1 MSFNWFD
8 LIVLFGI
15 LQGVVSAALLLRIKS
30 STTATRLLAAMLFV
44 FSLLSFKIVLHTLGL
59 WDKPL
64 LRYFPLAIDLLIQP
78 LLYLY
83 LVALIRPKFELRGRQ
98 LLHLLPP
105 ALLMLHAIVVYIAVL
120 PVSALSVKDAIAG
133 HWYFNQVKSVEDVLS
148 VISGIVYGL
157 LSFRQVQR
165 YRGWLYKNISGTAY
179 HTFTWLKNVLLLTGV
194 LGVGLM
200 ANILLDQVFNFN
212 TRHFLHWEIFYV
224 YLSGLIYY
232 IAIKSYQQKNGI
244 LAAMPGEEKAGLAEP
259 SASKYTAAE
268 LAATKEMIRAV
279 LEKEKI
285 FLNSELTLN
294 MLAAYLKCSPALVSE
309 AINKEFGMSFRSL
322 INQYRVEE
330 VKQKLADEKLS
341 HLSILGIAFE
351 SGFNSEA
358 SFYRIFKVATGE
370 SPKNYLAKTKTPTTP
385 VASRLS

>member
-1 MSFNWFD
+1 MF
-8 LIVLFGI
+8 
-15 LQGVVSAALLLRIKS
+15 IKINE
-30 STTATRLLAAMLFV
+30 RE
-44 FSLLSFKIVLHTLGL
+44 LG
-59 WDKPL
+59 
-64 LRYFPLAIDLLIQP
+64 
-78 LLYLY
+78 
-83 LVALIRPKFELRGRQ
+83 Q

-120 PVSALSVKDAIAG
+120 PVSALSVKDDIAG

-179 HTFTWLKNVLLLTGV
+179 PTFTWLKNVLLLTGV
-194 LGVGLM
+194 LGAGLM
-200 ANILLDQVFNFN
+200 ANILLDQVFHFN
-212 TRHFLHWEIFYV
+212 ARHFLHWEVFYV

-232 IAIKSYQQKNGI
+232 IAITSYRQKDRV
-244 LAAMPGEEKAGLAEP
+244 LAAMPGEGKAGLAEP
-259 SASKYTAAE
+259 SASKYTGDE
-268 LAATKEMIRAV
+268 LSATKAMIKAA
-279 LEKEKI
+279 LEHEKM

-294 MLAAYLKCSPALVSE
+294 VLASHLERSPALVSE
-309 AINKEFGMSFRSL
+309 AINKEFGMPFRSL

-358 SFYRIFKVATGE
+358 SFYRIFKAATGE
-370 SPKNYLAKTKTPTTP
+370 SPKNYLAKTKIPSP
-385 VASRLS
+385 PAAPRLS